1 MEYYETPQK
10 KVDLNL
16 WNVSGSP
23 LNTLYALFCLIL
35 TTAPRNSHFTD
46 EDPETCAKSHNE

>member
-23 LNTLYALFCLIL
+23 LNTLYALFYLIL
-35 TTAPRNSHFTD
+35 TTTPRNSHFTD